1 MQSNQFQPTDKLVL
15 TEEGLQPVYSKG
27 KFRYIKND
35 TDGFTV
41 YELVDSGAVLDKE
54 VALDKYPEE
63 VL

>member
-1 MQSNQFQPTDKLVL
+1 MNSQFQPTDKLIL
-15 TEEGLQPVYSKG
+15 TENGLQRVYEKG
-27 KFRYIKND
+27 KFRYIRND
-35 TDGFTV
+35 ADGFTV